1 MIRLQTSPEV
11 AYSLHFLLV
20 PSMYSIYV
28 PFLSFSF
35 PLPLCVSTS
44 VMVVLQLPYRQ

>member
-11 AYSLHFLLV
+11 TYSLHFLLV

-35 PLPLCVSTS
+35 PLPNIPPLSVSPL
-44 VMVVLQLPYRQ
+44 V